1 MIRYR
6 RIGCFLLAG
15 TVLGGALVCAAPERW
30 ARAVEQVM
38 QQEKNAPTLGLQ
50 PDQPVS
56 YTIQAKQTVQLVAQY
71 TQPDSDSGQ
80 GSGSGSAADNSV
92 RWASDNE
99 AIATVNQDGLVTAV
113 AKGQTN
119 IYGACA
125 DGGILTCRLT
135 VTGEAA
141 TGITLDKK
149 VVSMIPGEQTVI
161 RATVQPAESDT
172 AVTWTSNNTAVAS
185 VDDTGRVT
193 ATGVGTAVITASADS
208 ATASCTV
215 TVTQTAQRPEQPTT
229 PPEENTNPNNN
240 ANTGN
245 TGSNQTN
252 GTSGANSA
260 TRYPSYSG
268 TTGSSGV
275 LYMPGSTIP
284 STVIRTYEM
293 PDNIPSA
300 VFLTM
305 ESDMGANTTAAL
317 TQLKQYGV
325 SATFFVPVGDL
336 YASDNLLRQI
346 AGEGHTI
353 GLLLT
358 PEQASDPATAV
369 TLLDAANEQLSVITG
384 TPSRIV
390 RIQGGSAG
398 SMTSEGL
405 AVLQA
410 GGYRLWDW
418 SSAPGSYDAA
428 VKAIDIT
435 GSVALRLDS
444 SASTTTTLQQ
454 LLPYMRYCGIPA
466 KGLSTGDTPVCQIS

>member
-1 MIRYR
+1 MMIRYR
-6 RIGCFLLAG
+6 RIGCILLAG
-15 TVLGGALVCAAPERW
+15 TVLGGALVCAAPEHW

-38 QQEKNAPTLGLQ
+38 QDEKNTPVLGLY

-56 YTIQAKQTVQLVAQY
+56 YTIRAKQTVQLIAQY
-71 TQPDSDSGQ
+71 AQPDGGGQ
-80 GSGSGSAADNSV
+80 DSGSGSAADNSV

-99 AIATVNQDGLVTAV
+99 AVATVNQDGLVTAV

-135 VTGEAA
+135 VAGEAA

-149 VVSMIPGEQTVI
+149 VVSMIPGEQTTI
-161 RATVQPAESDT
+161 RASVQPAESDT
-172 AVTWTSNNTAVAS
+172 AVTWASNNTAVAS

-193 ATGVGTAVITASADS
+193 AVGVGTAVITASADS
-208 ATASCTV
+208 VTASCTV

-229 PPEENTNPNNN
+229 PPEDNTNTNSNNN
-240 ANTGN
+240 TNNTNN
-245 TGSNQTN
+245 TTPSTN
-252 GTSGANSA
+252 ST

-284 STVIRTYEM
+284 STTIRMYEM
-293 PDNIPSA
+293 PDHIPSA
-300 VFLTM
+300 VFLTI

-325 SATFFVPVGDL
+325 SATFFVPVEDL

-358 PEQASDPATAV
+358 PEQASDPAAAV
-369 TLLDAANEQLSVITG
+369 SLLNAANEQLSVITG

-428 VKAIDIT
+428 VKALDIT
-435 GSVALRLDS
+435 GSVTLRLDS
-444 SASTTTTLQQ
+444 SASTTTILQQ

>member
-1 MIRYR
+1 MMIRYR
-6 RIGCFLLAG
+6 RIGCILLAG
-15 TVLGGALVCAAPERW
+15 TVLGGALVCAAPEHW

-38 QQEKNAPTLGLQ
+38 QDEKNTPVLGLY

-56 YTIQAKQTVQLVAQY
+56 YTIRAKQTVQLIAQR
-71 TQPDSDSGQ
+71 TQPDGGGQ
-80 GSGSGSAADNSV
+80 DSGSGSAVDNSV

-99 AIATVNQDGLVTAV
+99 AVATVNQDGLVTAV

-125 DGGILTCRLT
+125 DGSILTCRLT

-161 RATVQPAESDT
+161 RASVQPAESDT

-185 VDDTGRVT
+185 VDDSGRVT
-193 ATGVGTAVITASADS
+193 ATGVGTAIITASADS
-208 ATASCTV
+208 VTASCTV

-229 PPEENTNPNNN
+229 PPEDNTNTNSNNN
-240 ANTGN
+240 TNNTNN
-245 TGSNQTN
+245 TTPSTN
-252 GTSGANSA
+252 ST

-284 STVIRTYEM
+284 STTIRMYEM
-293 PDNIPSA
+293 PDHIPSA
-300 VFLTM
+300 VFLTI

-369 TLLDAANEQLSVITG
+369 TLLNAANEQLSVITG

-418 SSAPGSYDAA
+418 NSAPGSYDAA
-428 VKAIDIT
+428 VKAMDTT
-435 GSVALRLDS
+435 GAVALRLDS

>member
-1 MIRYR
+1 MMIRYR
-6 RIGCFLLAG
+6 RIGCILLAG
-15 TVLGGALVCAAPERW
+15 TVLGGALVYAAPEHW
-30 ARAVEQVM
+30 AWAVEQVM
-38 QQEKNAPTLGLQ
+38 QDEKNTPVLGLY

-56 YTIQAKQTVQLVAQY
+56 YTIRAKQTVQLIAQAS
-71 TQPDSDSGQ
+71 QPDGGGTD
-80 GSGSGSAADNSV
+80 SGSGSTADNSV

-99 AIATVNQDGLVTAV
+99 AVATVDQDGLVTAV

-149 VVSMIPGEQTVI
+149 TVSMIPGEQTVI
-161 RATVQPAESDT
+161 RASVQPAESDT
-172 AVTWTSNNTAVAS
+172 AVTWTSDNTAVAS

-229 PPEENTNPNNN
+229 PPEENTNPSSNNN
-240 ANTGN
+240 TNNNTTSSTNN
-245 TGSNQTN
+245 T
-252 GTSGANSA
+252 

-284 STVIRTYEM
+284 STTIRMYEM
-293 PDNIPSA
+293 PDHIPSA
-300 VFLTM
+300 VFLTI

-358 PEQASDPATAV
+358 PEQASDPAAAV
-369 TLLDAANEQLSVITG
+369 TLLNAANEQLSVITG

-428 VKAIDIT
+428 VKALDIT
-435 GSVALRLDS
+435 GSVTLRLDS
-444 SASTTTTLQQ
+444 STSTTTILQQ